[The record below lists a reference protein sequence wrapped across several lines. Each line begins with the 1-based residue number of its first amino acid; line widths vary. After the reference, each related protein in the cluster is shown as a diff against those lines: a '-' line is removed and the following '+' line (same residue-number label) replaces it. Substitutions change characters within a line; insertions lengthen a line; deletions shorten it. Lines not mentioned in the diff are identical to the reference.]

1 MLPLLVL
8 ELAVLALEV
17 VVVVVFSL
25 PSVEAPS
32 EDPARLS
39 RSSSLLLSFL
49 PTREE
54 TDHVSKE
61 KVAPYD
67 LGRGHSR

>member
-8 ELAVLALEV
+8 ELAVLALE

-61 KVAPYD
+61 KGAPYD